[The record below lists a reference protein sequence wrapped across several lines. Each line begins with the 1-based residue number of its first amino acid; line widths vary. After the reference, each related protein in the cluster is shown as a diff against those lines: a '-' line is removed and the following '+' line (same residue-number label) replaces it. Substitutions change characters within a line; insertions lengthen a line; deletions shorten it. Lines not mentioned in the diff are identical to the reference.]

1 MSAAHARA
9 PVNDEV
15 AGVRIPGTPVAIE
28 AVEAVRASL
37 PRALADHACRVFVLA
52 SLAAR
57 DVSDASDASD
67 TSARC
72 DAEALYVA
80 AMYANMGLS
89 PAYCRSTARY
99 ELDSADAAHAF
110 LLKHRAPQHV
120 CDDVWRAIAL
130 HTTPGVAARVSP
142 LARALSSAV
151 ATDLMATG
159 FDAYSADER
168 RALLDAYPRGNGF
181 GAAFLDAVARGVAH
195 RPASTFGT
203 WSADVLERADPDFHR
218 PNFCGRVLGA
228 RWNDA

>member
-1 MSAAHARA
+1 MSAAHTCA
-9 PVNDEV
+9 PADDEV
-15 AGVRIPGTPVAIE
+15 AGVRIPRTTVAIE
-28 AVEAVRASL
+28 AAEAARASL
-37 PRALADHACRVFVLA
+37 PRAIADHACRVFVLA

-57 DVSDASDASD
+57 DARDASE
-67 TSARC
+67 RC

-110 LLKHRAPQHV
+110 LLRHRSPQPM

-159 FDAYSADER
+159 FDAYSADAR
-168 RALLDAYPRGNGF
+168 RALLAAYPRGDGF

>member
-1 MSAAHARA
+1 MNAAHTCA
-9 PVNDEV
+9 PADDEV
-15 AGVRIPGTPVAIE
+15 AGVRIPGTPIAIE
-28 AVEAVRASL
+28 AAEAARASL
-37 PRALADHACRVFVLA
+37 PRVIADHACRVFVLA

-57 DVSDASDASD
+57 RAGE
-67 TSARC
+67 TC

-89 PAYCRSTARY
+89 TAYCRSVARY

-110 LLKHRAPQHV
+110 LLRHRLPPHV

-151 ATDLMATG
+151 ATDLMAAD
-159 FDAYSADER
+159 FDAYSTDER
-168 RALLDAYPRGNGF
+168 RALLAAYPRGDGF

-203 WSADVLERADPDFHR
+203 WSADVLERADPDFRR

>member
-1 MSAAHARA
+1 MSAAPTSA
-9 PVNDEV
+9 PSDDEV
-15 AGVRIPGTPVAIE
+15 AGIRIPVTPIAIE
-28 AVEAVRASL
+28 AAEAARASL
-37 PRALADHACRVFVLA
+37 PHVIANHACRVFVLA

-57 DVSDASDASD
+57 RAGE
-67 TSARC
+67 TC

-89 PAYCRSTARY
+89 AAYCRSSARY

-110 LLKHRAPQHV
+110 LLRHQSPLPV

-130 HTTPGVAARVSP
+130 HTTPGVAARMSP

-151 ATDLMATG
+151 ATDLMAAN

-168 RALLDAYPRGNGF
+168 RALLAAYPRGDGF

-203 WSADVLERADPDFHR
+203 WSADVLERVDPDFHR